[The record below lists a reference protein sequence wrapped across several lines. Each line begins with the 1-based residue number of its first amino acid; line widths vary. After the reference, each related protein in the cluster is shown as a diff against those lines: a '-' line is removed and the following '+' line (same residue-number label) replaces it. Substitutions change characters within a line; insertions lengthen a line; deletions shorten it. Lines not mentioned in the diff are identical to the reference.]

1 MIPAAKKPGPGRPR
15 KTEKEPWRARIP
27 STYSRFVKE
36 AYAQAEK
43 DVSDVKNATS
53 VMPSIAKLWREAPQS
68 QKDRCTLRTPA
79 FQRRSPCAASGRP
92 SSAQALKLCH
102 ACRSRTPSAG
112 ALEGGRAHYKPGASG
127 ACAVLCSR
135 VCLPRV
141 LLRGLRRR
149 LPRDNTH
156 LGYHTLTAS
165 DRTPVSVA
173 SAAPAGSLGTKP

>member
-1 MIPAAKKPGPGRPR
+1 MIPAAKKPGPRRPR

-79 FQRRSPCAASGRP
+79 FQRRSPALRAGDR
-92 SSAQALKLCH
+92 AALKLSSS
-102 ACRSRTPSAG
+102 AMPAAPAPQVLVRWRAAGRTTSLGPRV
-112 ALEGGRAHYKPGASG
+112 L
-127 ACAVLCSR
+127 VLCSARGCACR
-135 VCLPRV
+135 VCCCEGSGADCLVTTR
-141 LLRGLRRR
+141 
-149 LPRDNTH
+149 T
-156 LGYHTLTAS
+156 S
-165 DRTPVSVA
+165 DITR
-173 SAAPAGSLGTKP
+173 